1 LEYKPSEAVIKS
13 AIDQGIT
20 FIDTANIY
28 SAGQSEEYIG
38 RALKGE
44 RERVILA
51 TKAGGE
57 MRPGPNGRGNSRMH
71 ITSEVEACL
80 KRLQTDYIDLFQI
93 HFPDPTTPI
102 EETLRTLD
110 DLIRQ
115 GKIRYIGSSNFSAW
129 QAAEAAGVSKQLGL
143 NSFISVQPNYSLLN
157 RDAERELVSFCQAYD
172 MGIIPFFP
180 LASGF
185 LTGKYRRGEEP
196 PEGTRLAGMQGP
208 MRDRYLTE
216 RNFAILD
223 VLESFAEGQGHTVA
237 ELAIAWL
244 LAQPQVSTVI
254 AGATKPEQIEA
265 NVKAAD
271 WHLTSDDLQELEDAL
286 KRAD

>member
-1 LEYKPSEAVIKS
+1 
-13 AIDQGIT
+13 
-20 FIDTANIY
+20 
-28 SAGQSEEYIG
+28 
-38 RALKGE
+38 
-44 RERVILA
+44 
-51 TKAGGE
+51 
-57 MRPGPNGRGNSRMH
+57 MR
-71 ITSEVEACL
+71 
-80 KRLQTDYIDLFQI
+80 
-93 HFPDPTTPI
+93 
-102 EETLRTLD
+102 
-110 DLIRQ
+110 
-115 GKIRYIGSSNFSAW
+115 
-129 QAAEAAGVSKQLGL
+129 
-143 NSFISVQPNYSLLN
+143 VQPNYSLLN

-208 MRDRYLTE
+208 MRNRYLTE

-223 VLESFAEGQGHTVA
+223 VLESYAEGQGHTVA